1 MFEQDYI
8 MRQIHQI
15 LKVLVKVLFNID
27 SETITSALIR
37 DTETKETADYLL
49 KEIDRGNIN
58 EAENNLSCLTEN
70 KTLNSLLTGIVFYSH
85 LNEKDDDYLENNDFS
100 RDEVEDGIKNLLSEY
115 GLDDM
120 ADIFFDDL

>member
-1 MFEQDYI
+1 MFEQDFI

-27 SETITSALIR
+27 SETITSSLIK

-49 KEIDRGNIN
+49 RKIDIGNIN
-58 EAENNLSCLTEN
+58 EAENEFSELMEN
-70 KTLNSLLTGIVFYSH
+70 KTMNNLLLGIVFYSY

-100 RDEVEDGIKNLLSEY
+100 RNEVENGIKYLLSEY
-115 GLDDM
+115 GLENM
-120 ADIFFDDL
+120 TDILFYD